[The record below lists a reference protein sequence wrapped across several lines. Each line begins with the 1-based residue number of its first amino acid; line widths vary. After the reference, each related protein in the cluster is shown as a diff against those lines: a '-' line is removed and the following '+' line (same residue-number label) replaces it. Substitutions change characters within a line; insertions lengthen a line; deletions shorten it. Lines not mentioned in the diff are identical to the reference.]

1 MSLFDTLPTDVI
13 EIIYQ
18 YDGRYKKEYDL
29 LLKELLYRTP
39 YWRIKF
45 LDRKTENEGRFESKR
60 KEIKY
65 ISDYWNNTYAGYYNE
80 PLNQNVEEEFLT
92 DNLPNNYYVIFSDI
106 KVLNMFNWVFNN
118 NEVRLIRKN
127 YVSPEQLAL
136 TKGPENQH
144 QSNATA

>member
-80 PLNQNVEEEFLT
+80 PLNQNVEEEYLT
-92 DNLPNNYYVIFSDI
+92 DNITNNYYLIFSDI
-106 KVLNMFNWVFNN
+106 KVLNMLLSPRYD
-118 NEVRLIRKN
+118 NE
-127 YVSPEQLAL
+127 PESTL
-136 TKGPENQH
+136 TRDFSKLSKQPKI
-144 QSNATA
+144 SL